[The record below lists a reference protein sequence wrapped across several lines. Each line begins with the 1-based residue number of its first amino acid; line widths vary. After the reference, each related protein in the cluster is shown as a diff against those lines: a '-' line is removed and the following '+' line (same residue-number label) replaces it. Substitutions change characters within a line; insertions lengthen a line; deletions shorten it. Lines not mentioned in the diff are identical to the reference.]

1 MRLTQ
6 IAIACAGVLAASPAY
21 AHFKLATPTNWTT
34 MSTDGTPQKVQPCG
48 NEGEPPASSP
58 VTEYTAGQTI
68 DITFDETK
76 FHSGHYRVSLAAD
89 QASLPHDPDGD
100 VVPGPSECGSLAIN
114 PSPTLPL
121 LADGLLVHTKPFVG
135 TQTMQVTL
143 PAGMTCD
150 HCVLQVVQFMSQ
162 HAAPCFYHHC
172 AYVKIT
178 AASGGIDAGPGGGG
192 IDAGTG
198 GGGIDGGTGG
208 GLDAGP
214 VAGGGDDAGVSG
226 GGSSGGGG
234 CSIAGKDVTGAALLA
249 LTVGLVLAR
258 RRRR

>member
-6 IAIACAGVLAASPAY
+6 LAIATTCVLAAGRAD
-21 AHFKLATPTNWTT
+21 AHFKLQAPTNWTT
-34 MSTDGTPQKVQPCG
+34 MSADGTPQKLQPCG

-76 FHSGHYRVSLAAD
+76 FHPGHYRVSLAAD
-89 QASLPHDPDGD
+89 QAALPADPDGD
-100 VVPGPSECGSLAIN
+100 VQPGVTQCGSLAID
-114 PSPTLPL
+114 PTPTLPL
-121 LADGLLVHTKPFVG
+121 LADGLLVHTKPFTG

-150 HCVLQVVQFMSQ
+150 HCVLQVVQFMSS
-162 HAAPCFYHHC
+162 HATPCFYHHC
-172 AYVKIT
+172 ANIKIT
-178 AASGGIDAGPGGGG
+178 AAGGGVDAGPGGGV
-192 IDAGTG
+192 DAGTG
-198 GGGIDGGTGG
+198 GGGIDGGPVGG
-208 GLDAGP
+208 GGIDAGP
-214 VAGGGDDAGVSG
+214 GEGGAGS
-226 GGSSGGGG
+226 GGG
-234 CSIAGKDVTGAALLA
+234 CSTGKDVTGVALLG